1 MCGKGTNTTTNQTS
15 SSADPQAAQSYRD
28 LLQRAQG
35 VASTPYQAY
44 TGELTAPVN
53 AQQQLGVGN
62 INSNASFAQPYV
74 QQAAGIAGAAANPL
88 TQQQIQQYQN
98 PYTQSVVDATQAQF
112 NRNNAQQQTALKGN
126 TIASGALGGNRE
138 GIAQA
143 NLSSQ
148 QATQQNPIIAGLY
161 ANSYNQG
168 VQTAGQQFQQNPLAA
183 AGSLANFGIS
193 GQGAALSGAGAQL
206 GAGTLQQQTQ
216 QQADTANYGQYQQ
229 AQAYPYQQTQWLAG
243 LDTGVG
249 SNLGGSS
256 AGSTTGPAPNQTAQ
270 YAGLGLAAAGMF
282 LNRGGRVGYADGGVV
297 PHMADGGMP
306 GTPWSGGV
314 GWIPQMNIHGGSGA
328 PHASAP
334 SLPSTPAFDPTKFAS
349 QLTSLGSKSGV
360 GNAAGAFFNPEA
372 YGASYTGMSGAGAY
386 GGSSASPLA
395 GLSADDYGAGYA
407 EGGVV
412 TDSIRNAGLDRLRQ
426 AMVANDSTRNPAWRG
441 NAIENS
447 RYRSADIEDDLQA
460 DRLGKSRNLNRRL
473 LPGYAGGGA
482 PGIDF
487 TDPSWEN
494 PDVGP
499 SIGPARFADRFAPAG
514 ENPFGA
520 MPKAQGLALAD
531 RSPVINPNEPVRMP
545 DQAAVDAWRAGTP
558 AAPSARPSVQAKD
571 DDDAELPANATP
583 AQGGPQGRGV
593 ASAGFT
599 PPYPVDVPSGVVPS
613 KEPGFGLGLI
623 SPNAKTGL
631 LTAGLSML
639 ASRSPNLGNAIGEGG
654 LAGFGAYGSAE
665 EHDRKVASEAQ
676 KLSTE
681 AKKAAND
688 LAQKT
693 FTTNESARHNQAT
706 EKQAAINSDKTKFIP
721 AGSTITADG
730 SYHPLVL
737 DQASGKVI
745 DAVTG
750 KAPSAGDKVQ
760 PKDQKG
766 GPISDEDAK
775 SIAEY
780 YVKTGDN
787 SRLNGL
793 GITSA
798 ARQAVQKQIRETMER
813 EKVSPEE
820 MGTRVAEFTG
830 RKAGQRTLGTME
842 AKMGAAA
849 FEAEG
854 AIKQARGVIERL
866 PRTAFLPI
874 NQLIEGYSN
883 KTLNPDQTELY
894 GRTQAIVNTYAAVMA
909 RGANITTD
917 SSRHH
922 AIELLKTAGNPAT
935 YNRMLDTMLNE
946 IEMAKHSPAKM
957 REFYR
962 QQYGPKA
969 AADES
974 GSTVSPPTVP
984 TAGATPAI
992 ALAAI
997 DMLLK
1002 NPALAPQFDQKYG
1015 AGASRQYLG
1024 QR

>member
-1 MCGKGTNTTTNQTS
+1 MGKGSATTTNQTS

-282 LNRGGRVGYADGGVV
+282 LNRGGRVGYTDGGVV

-386 GGSSASPLA
+386 GGSSTSPLA
-395 GLSADDYGAGYA
+395 GLSADDYGEGFHR
-407 EGGVV
+407 GGVV
-412 TDSIRNAGLDRLRQ
+412 
-426 AMVANDSTRNPAWRG
+426 
-441 NAIENS
+441 
-447 RYRSADIEDDLQA
+447 
-460 DRLGKSRNLNRRL
+460 
-473 LPGYAGGGA
+473 GYGGGGA
-482 PGIDF
+482 PPIDF

-499 SIGPARFADRFAPAG
+499 GIGPAGFADRFAPAG

-558 AAPSARPSVQAKD
+558 AAPAARPSVQAKD
-571 DDDAELPANATP
+571 DDDAELPTNATP

-599 PPYPVDVPSGVVPS
+599 PPYPVDVPSGVVPP
-613 KEPGFGLGLI
+613 KESGFGLGLI

-693 FTTNESARHNQAT
+693 STINETSRHNKAIEANSAKDKVPAGYEQSKDGLRALPGGPADPEQISKLAKAKQGSGLTDTAKDIKARQMISGDMSWATNLGRGAQAGKTLEDVSNHAAQILTDEGGMSTTEAASHMSKKLQEFRASGIYKNAEARTAAGREANLNLILNAT
-706 EKQAAINSDKTKFIP
+706 EAAIPAALDASKAVARTGWVPINKIIQKGEVIASNPELKRFGMANLQLAEHWARAMNPLGVMRESDRDM
-721 AGSTITADG
+721 ALNYLNTAD
-730 SYHPLVL
+730 S
-737 DQASGKVI
+737 
-745 DAVTG
+745 
-750 KAPSAGDKVQ
+750 Q
-760 PKDQKG
+760 P
-766 GPISDEDAK
+766 
-775 SIAEY
+775 
-780 YVKTGDN
+780 
-787 SRLNGL
+787 
-793 GITSA
+793 
-798 ARQAVQKQIRETMER
+798 
-813 EKVSPEE
+813 
-820 MGTRVAEFTG
+820 
-830 RKAGQRTLGTME
+830 
-842 AKMGAAA
+842 
-849 FEAEG
+849 
-854 AIKQARGVIERL
+854 
-866 PRTAFLPI
+866 
-874 NQLIEGYSN
+874 
-883 KTLNPDQTELY
+883 
-894 GRTQAIVNTYAAVMA
+894 TYAAAVDQLHTQILRERDAVRKGSSMA
-909 RGANITTD
+909 SPN
-917 SSRHH
+917 
-922 AIELLKTAGNPAT
+922 
-935 YNRMLDTMLNE
+935 
-946 IEMAKHSPAKM
+946 SPALPL
-957 REFYR
+957 
-962 QQYGPKA
+962 GATA
-969 AADES
+969 ARAPS
-974 GSTVSPPTVP
+974 GPPTIV
-984 TAGATPAI
+984 
-992 ALAAI
+992 AI

>member
-282 LNRGGRVGYADGGVV
+282 LNRGGRVGYADGGGVGELEASNSPYQIRTNGGQHQVINIQTGQVHYTGTASGASNAQATLNSRRYANGGVV

-372 YGASYTGMSGAGAY
+372 YGASYTGVSGAGAY
-386 GGSSASPLA
+386 GGSSTSPLA
-395 GLSADDYGAGYA
+395 GLSADDYGEGFHR
-407 EGGVV
+407 GGVV
-412 TDSIRNAGLDRLRQ
+412 
-426 AMVANDSTRNPAWRG
+426 
-441 NAIENS
+441 
-447 RYRSADIEDDLQA
+447 
-460 DRLGKSRNLNRRL
+460 
-473 LPGYAGGGA
+473 GYAGGGA

-499 SIGPARFADRFAPAG
+499 GIGPAGFTDRFAPAG

-531 RSPVINPNEPVRMP
+531 RSPVINPNDPVRMP

-558 AAPSARPSVQAKD
+558 AAPAARPSVQAKD
-571 DDDAELPANATP
+571 DDDAELPTNATP
-583 AQGGPQGRGV
+583 AQGGPQSRGV

-693 FTTNESARHNQAT
+693 FTTNETSRHNKAIEANSAKDKVPAGYEQTKDGLRALPGGPADPEQISKLAKAKQGSGLTDTAKDIKARQMISGDMSWATNLGRGAQAGKTLEDVSNHAAQILTDEGGMSTTEAASHMSKKLQEFRASGIYKNAEARTAAGREANLNLILNAT
-706 EKQAAINSDKTKFIP
+706 EAAIPAALDASKAVARTGWVPINKIIQKGEVIASNPELKRFGMANLQLAEHWARAMNPLGVMRESDRDM
-721 AGSTITADG
+721 ALNYLNTAD
-730 SYHPLVL
+730 S
-737 DQASGKVI
+737 
-745 DAVTG
+745 
-750 KAPSAGDKVQ
+750 Q
-760 PKDQKG
+760 P
-766 GPISDEDAK
+766 
-775 SIAEY
+775 
-780 YVKTGDN
+780 
-787 SRLNGL
+787 
-793 GITSA
+793 
-798 ARQAVQKQIRETMER
+798 
-813 EKVSPEE
+813 
-820 MGTRVAEFTG
+820 
-830 RKAGQRTLGTME
+830 
-842 AKMGAAA
+842 
-849 FEAEG
+849 
-854 AIKQARGVIERL
+854 
-866 PRTAFLPI
+866 
-874 NQLIEGYSN
+874 
-883 KTLNPDQTELY
+883 
-894 GRTQAIVNTYAAVMA
+894 TYAAAVDQLHTQILRERDAVRKGSSMA
-909 RGANITTD
+909 SPN
-917 SSRHH
+917 
-922 AIELLKTAGNPAT
+922 
-935 YNRMLDTMLNE
+935 
-946 IEMAKHSPAKM
+946 SPALPL
-957 REFYR
+957 
-962 QQYGPKA
+962 GATA
-969 AADES
+969 ARAPS
-974 GSTVSPPTVP
+974 GPPTIV
-984 TAGATPAI
+984 
-992 ALAAI
+992 AI

-1002 NPALAPQFDQKYG
+1002 NPALAPQFDQRYG

>member
-1 MCGKGTNTTTNQTS
+1 MCGKGQNTTTNQTS

-62 INSNASFAQPYV
+62 INSNAGFAQPYI
-74 QQAAGIAGAAANPL
+74 QQAAGIAGTAANPL

-98 PYTQSVVDATQAQF
+98 PYTQNVVDATQAQF
-112 NRNNAQQQTALKGN
+112 NRNNAQQQAALKGN
-126 TIASGALGGNRE
+126 TISSGALGGNRE

-148 QATQQNPIIAGLY
+148 QATQQNPIIAQMY
-161 ANSYNQG
+161 ADSYNRG
-168 VQTAGQQFQQNPLAA
+168 VATAGQQFQQNPLAA

-216 QQADTANYGQYQQ
+216 QQADIANYGQYQQ

-282 LNRGGRVGYADGGVV
+282 LNRGGRVGYADGGAVDELEASNSPYQIRTNGAQHQVV
-297 PHMADGGMP
+297 NIQTGQVHYTGTASGASNAQATLNSRRYANGGAVPPMADGGIP

-334 SLPSTPAFDPTKFAS
+334 NLPSTPAFDPTKFAS
-349 QLTSLGSKSGV
+349 QLTSLGSRSGV

-372 YGASYTGMSGAGAY
+372 YGASYTGVSGAGAY
-386 GGSSASPLA
+386 GGSSTSPLA
-395 GLSADDYGAGYA
+395 GLSADDYGPGFRR
-407 EGGVV
+407 GGVV
-412 TDSIRNAGLDRLRQ
+412 
-426 AMVANDSTRNPAWRG
+426 
-441 NAIENS
+441 
-447 RYRSADIEDDLQA
+447 
-460 DRLGKSRNLNRRL
+460 
-473 LPGYAGGGA
+473 GYAGGGA
-482 PGIDF
+482 PSIDF

-494 PDVGP
+494 PDVG
-499 SIGPARFADRFAPAG
+499 SGIGPAGFADRFAPAG

-520 MPKAQGLALAD
+520 MPKAQGVALAT
-531 RSPVINPNEPVRMP
+531 RSPVINPNDPVRMP
-545 DQAAVDAWRAGTP
+545 DQAAVDAWRSGTP
-558 AAPSARPSVQAKD
+558 TVPAAGVPMQAKE

-583 AQGGPQGRGV
+583 TQGGPQGRGV

-599 PPYPVDVPSGVVPS
+599 PPYPIDVPSGVVPP

-665 EHDRKVASEAQ
+665 EHDRKVASEAA

-693 FTTNESARHNQAT
+693 FTTNETSRHNKAT
-706 EKQAAINSDKTKFIP
+706 EANAAD
-721 AGSTITADG
+721 
-730 SYHPLVL
+730 
-737 DQASGKVI
+737 
-745 DAVTG
+745 
-750 KAPSAGDKVQ
+750 KAPSGYQKAADGTLAYI
-760 PKDQKG
+760 KG
-766 GPISDEDAK
+766 GPHDPDQISAETSARTKKGTELDDDTVDAVAHRVAQGDTRAVIGLGRNPAG
-775 SIAEY
+775 IAQIQKRVAQIFKEQGLDHEEGAKAILANVADQAGRMTAERTQAGIAAKLAVY
-780 YVKTGDN
+780 GRNVDNAIGVATKASSEANRTQFTPVNVALNAFKAKTGDPKIVALGQ
-787 SRLNGL
+787 SLNTL
-793 GITSA
+793 TNEY
-798 ARQAVQKQIRETMER
+798 ARAIGSGHGTVHDKEQAETQLNQARSHEQLVAIMDIMRKEIQMTKKSMPEAR
-813 EKVSPEE
+813 EE
-820 MGTRVAEFTG
+820 MRELYSRPSSDRMRPVPDVS
-830 RKAGQRTLGTME
+830 
-842 AKMGAAA
+842 GAAPSPVN
-849 FEAEG
+849 
-854 AIKQARGVIERL
+854 GV
-866 PRTAFLPI
+866 
-874 NQLIEGYSN
+874 
-883 KTLNPDQTELY
+883 
-894 GRTQAIVNTYAAVMA
+894 
-909 RGANITTD
+909 
-917 SSRHH
+917 
-922 AIELLKTAGNPAT
+922 
-935 YNRMLDTMLNE
+935 
-946 IEMAKHSPAKM
+946 
-957 REFYR
+957 
-962 QQYGPKA
+962 
-969 AADES
+969 
-974 GSTVSPPTVP
+974 
-984 TAGATPAI
+984 PAI
-992 ALAAI
+992 APAAI
-997 DMLLK
+997 DMLKK

-1024 QR
+1024 Q